1 MAFTHK
7 EKPPKIR
14 ILDFLQG
21 LCCSCR
27 HSYSSSM
34 STDTE
39 DDVGLTMEASVAK
52 INLED
57 LSTVTVMLI
66 SANVGSIFEDPEA
79 LIPNWIDEVNGHLA
93 ALEPQFVAI
102 HFQEVGGKSMSD
114 GTQMIVQQF
123 VKDFLERCE
132 QLNYNRHCVYFDQ
145 NFKNPETFTALGTIY
160 LIHDTIKKV
169 ESYNFKTRQF
179 SELRSSVSHL
189 FDLDSPNVT
198 NLEKH
203 KFPLRFFPESRWS
216 RKGTLRSR
224 WKLHGTPFDLIN
236 IHLFHDA
243 SNIVSMVDSA
253 PNSIYCDY
261 RRNALQYTLDRVHN
275 DEHESLPYFIFGDFN
290 FRLDGHSVLRK
301 LTTGLSRRTSEMGLE
316 YVNRSSQVILT
327 IGKKEF
333 HLDNHDEM
341 FQSEWIQWKEYD
353 QERFHVEER
362 LSEFPLKFPPTYPF
376 EEDPNE
382 GTKYMR
388 TRCPAWCDRV
398 LFSHPT
404 RELFDQLANAEYDV
418 IGRGTCMGDHKPVYL
433 QMHIKHNVS
442 GLSIPTYSDYLKSS
456 ANSSRKTSPIK
467 EKLPRVE
474 SPTYT
479 DLLSNPK
486 NPPDIEGPSGEPG
499 CNRCIEMPEVN
510 YKIKMF
516 KETTV

>member
-1 MAFTHK
+1 MV
-7 EKPPKIR
+7 
-14 ILDFLQG
+14 
-21 LCCSCR
+21 

-169 ESYNFKTRQF
+169 ESYNFK
-179 SELRSSVSHL
+179 
-189 FDLDSPNVT
+189 
-198 NLEKH
+198 
-203 KFPLRFFPESRWS
+203 
-216 RKGTLRSR
+216 GTLRSR

-261 RRNALQYTLDRVHN
+261 RRNALQYTLDRVHNDEHESLPYFIFGDFNFRLDGHSYTLDRVHN

>member
-1 MAFTHK
+1 MVYYAYT
-7 EKPPKIR
+7 
-14 ILDFLQG
+14 
-21 LCCSCR
+21 SSNCR

-145 NFKNPETFTALGTIY
+145 NFKNPET
-160 LIHDTIKKV
+160 
-169 ESYNFKTRQF
+169 
-179 SELRSSVSHL
+179 
-189 FDLDSPNVT
+189 
-198 NLEKH
+198 
-203 KFPLRFFPESRWS
+203 WS

-261 RRNALQYTLDRVHN
+261 RRNALQYTLDRVHNDEHESLPYFIFGDFNFRLDGHSYTLDRVHN